1 MDVPSAKR
9 TSHGAAAAASRP
21 GRHTG
26 LGAGAA
32 ACLGS
37 GPVHRSNAWIGS
49 PDPPSANACARRP
62 RKAAAWTVSRCTT
75 TTGSRD
81 RRSIWPDVR
90 PDDHVE
96 HPGDRPRPGAPGE
109 DRRQRKPWAA
119 PAPGSFMPGPAR
131 PVESCWDD
139 PSGAMVPQPVT
150 GCRRAE
156 TGEFGKLRR
165 SGVLPGCR
173 SAARRVPEACP
184 GDHRASR
191 RPEELGL
198 SGHKVIR
205 ARGTDE
211 GGHGRGPYRSE
222 EGGSDGSQPGS
233 VAV

>member
-1 MDVPSAKR
+1 MALPPQHRAPGDTPVWRQEQPPTSVADPCIARTPGLAHLVHPARTPVPVGSGRRRRGPFRAAR
-9 TSHGAAAAASRP
+9 RQPDPGTGARSGQTYDPMTTWSTPATGRVLVRPMRNGASASR
-21 GRHTG
+21 GRP
-26 LGAGAA
+26 LLLVRS
-32 ACLGS
+32 CLG
-37 GPVHRSNAWIGS
+37 
-49 PDPPSANACARRP
+49 PP
-62 RKAAAWTVSRCTT
+62 
-75 TTGSRD
+75 
-81 RRSIWPDVR
+81 
-90 PDDHVE
+90 
-96 HPGDRPRPGAPGE
+96 
-109 DRRQRKPWAA
+109 
-119 PAPGSFMPGPAR
+119 R

-198 SGHKVIR
+198 SGHKVIQ